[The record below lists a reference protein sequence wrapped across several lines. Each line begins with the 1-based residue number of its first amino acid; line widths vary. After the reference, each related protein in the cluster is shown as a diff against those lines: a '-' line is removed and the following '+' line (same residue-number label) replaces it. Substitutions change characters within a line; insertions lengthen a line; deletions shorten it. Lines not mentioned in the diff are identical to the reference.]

1 MLQFALEYVFID
13 FTIQS
18 RGGEREIEIDSKIH
32 WRPGKEGLLGSSLGR
47 ALWPCPAVR
56 SHGSG
61 CKKPWHWFLRKSDPA
76 PHSIS
81 LPPCLLLSVSFSLC
95 PVWEQVGRCGP
106 GERLSKEEW
115 RDVGED
121 RGWEV
126 WFLPG
131 LTWLA
136 FPTLGWPCLSPGPQH
151 LSVAHLPAVTLA

>member
-1 MLQFALEYVFID
+1 MLQFALKYVFVG

-81 LPPCLLLSVSFSLC
+81 LPPCLLSVSFCLSALYGSKLAG
-95 PVWEQVGRCGP
+95 VGLGRGCQRKSEEMWGRTGDGKCGFCLASP
-106 GERLSKEEW
+106 G
-115 RDVGED
+115 
-121 RGWEV
+121 
-126 WFLPG
+126 
-131 LTWLA
+131 LA